1 MSMICSF
8 YLVWVYVKMSQYQ
21 SFFMSVSSNQ
31 EGFQLYTGN
40 YVRFTP
46 GKEGRWY
53 QQNEGICIET
63 QSFPDSPNQESFP
76 SVVLHPGEQYEAR
89 TVYAFYNYM
98 KNR

>member
-1 MSMICSF
+1 
-8 YLVWVYVKMSQYQ
+8 MSQYQ

-63 QSFPDSPNQESFP
+63 QSFPDSPNQEKISFCCVAP
-76 SVVLHPGEQYEAR
+76 RR
-89 TVYAFYNYM
+89 TI
-98 KNR
+98 

>member
-1 MSMICSF
+1 M
-8 YLVWVYVKMSQYQ
+8 
-21 SFFMSVSSNQ
+21 SSNQ

-63 QSFPDSPNQESFP
+63 QSFP

-89 TVYAFYNYM
+89 TVYAFYNDM

>member
-1 MSMICSF
+1 
-8 YLVWVYVKMSQYQ
+8 MSQYQ

>member
-1 MSMICSF
+1 
-8 YLVWVYVKMSQYQ
+8 MSQYQ
-21 SFFMSVSSNQ
+21 SFFISVSSNQ

-53 QQNEGICIET
+53 QQKEGICIEI
-63 QSFPDSPNQESFP
+63 QSVPDSPNQESFP

-98 KNR
+98 KK

>member
-1 MSMICSF
+1 
-8 YLVWVYVKMSQYQ
+8 MSQYQ

-40 YVRFTP
+40 YVHFTP

-53 QQNEGICIET
+53 QQNEGICIEI
-63 QSFPDSPNQESFP
+63 QSVPDSPNQESFP
-76 SVVLHPGEQYEAR
+76 SVVLQPGEKYEAR
-89 TVYAFYNYM
+89 TVYAFYNDM

>member
-1 MSMICSF
+1 
-8 YLVWVYVKMSQYQ
+8 MSQYQ
-21 SFFMSVSSNQ
+21 SFFISVSSNQ

-63 QSFPDSPNQESFP
+63 QSFPDSPN
-76 SVVLHPGEQYEAR
+76 
-89 TVYAFYNYM
+89 
-98 KNR
+98 

>member
-1 MSMICSF
+1 
-8 YLVWVYVKMSQYQ
+8 MSQYQ
-21 SFFMSVSSNQ
+21 SFFISVSSNQ

-40 YVRFTP
+40 YVRFTL

-98 KNR
+98 KK

>member
-1 MSMICSF
+1 
-8 YLVWVYVKMSQYQ
+8 MSQYQ
-21 SFFMSVSSNQ
+21 SFFMSMSSNQ

-89 TVYAFYNYM
+89 TVYAFYNCM
-98 KNR
+98 KK